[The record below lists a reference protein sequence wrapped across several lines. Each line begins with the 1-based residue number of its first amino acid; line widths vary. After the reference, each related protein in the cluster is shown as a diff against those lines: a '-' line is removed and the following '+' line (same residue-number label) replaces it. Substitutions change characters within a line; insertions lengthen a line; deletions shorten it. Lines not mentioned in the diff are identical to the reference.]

1 MHTTNTAPAARL
13 PRTTPAWVTAGL
25 AKLAARRAA
34 IFAPYAAII
43 ADLIAAGA
51 VVETY
56 ASPASDGATHWSQR
70 CDFARVQVWIFDQKG
85 RLHISATLDAY
96 SGAPMRGSFV
106 NASEGLGFRG
116 YCELA
121 ALVAPARAARATRVN

>member
-1 MHTTNTAPAARL
+1 MHATNTAPAARL
-13 PRTTPAWVTAGL
+13 PRVTPAWVTAGL

-43 ADLIAAGA
+43 AELIAAGA

-70 CDFARVQVWIFDQKG
+70 CDFARVQVWI
-85 RLHISATLDAY
+85 LHISAKLDAY

-116 YCELA
+116 YCELG